1 MTPIV
6 LAGVSAAVWGIADFS
21 GGKAAQ
27 QARPLAV
34 TVVSQLLGLPMLL
47 LCLLLV
53 PGVPRL
59 ADALWGMAAGI
70 AGFVGI
76 VLLYRALSSG
86 AMALAA
92 PVTAVTAA
100 LIPMAV
106 GMAVDRAPAAGALV
120 GAACALVAI
129 ALVSVG
135 PRAGARVAGPRLLAL
150 ALAAGAM
157 FGVFFALLGQTSE
170 ETGMWSLAAVRLG
183 SIPFGVAL
191 MLRSGTP
198 WRLPTSALPWAVA
211 AGLLDVAANALYVAA
226 AARGHLSIVAAI
238 ASLYPASTVLL
249 ALTVDR
255 ERIRAVQLAGLA
267 LAAVALVLVSA

>member
-6 LAGVSAAVWGIADFS
+6 LAGVSAVVWGIADFS

-27 QARPLAV
+27 RAHPLAI

-47 LCLLLV
+47 LCLLVV

-59 ADALWGMAAGI
+59 ADVAWGALAGVT
-70 AGFVGI
+70 GFVGI

-86 AMALAA
+86 AMTVVA

-106 GMAVDRAPAAGALV
+106 GLAVDHAPSVLGLV
-120 GAACALVAI
+120 GAGCAVVAI
-129 ALVSVG
+129 ALVSLG
-135 PRAGARVAGPRLLAL
+135 PRDPRATAGPRLVGLAL
-150 ALAAGAM
+150 LAGAM
-157 FGVFFALLGQTSE
+157 FGVFFALLGQTSQE
-170 ETGMWSLAAVRLG
+170 AGMWSLAAVRLG
-183 SIPFGVAL
+183 SVPLGVAL

-198 WRLPTSALPWAVA
+198 WRLPGAILPWAAA
-211 AGLLDVAANALYVAA
+211 AGLLDVAANALYIAA
-226 AARGHLSIVAAI
+226 ATRGHLSIVAAI

-255 ERIRAVQLAGLA
+255 ERIRPAQLAGLA
-267 LAAVALVLVSA
+267 LAAAALVLVST